1 MRAWLMDGYEGVEKL
16 HLAEVPVPEPGP
28 GQVLLKVRFAA
39 LNPAD
44 AFLAQAMYPAKPP
57 LPHVLGRDGVGD
69 VVAVGTGVDK
79 TLMGRIVGVVRSS
92 VGVEAWGTLAENT
105 VVSAGDI
112 VPVPQGW
119 TLEEMA
125 GAPLVFLTAWQAL
138 TQWNEPPSPPRAG
151 SVLLVTGASGG
162 VGVATVL
169 LGKSMN
175 LTVVALSRSA
185 EKGARLKELGADFVF
200 QPQDRNLRK
209 SVMTAIA
216 PKRVDLAVDSI
227 GGALFNEVVATLG
240 AAGRI
245 SVVGRSGGVVPEFN
259 TATLFFR
266 RIRIGGVAVSD
277 YERDVAQG
285 AWKRIV
291 ERLDATGRR
300 PLVDRVF
307 AFEDIKAAFSRL
319 AQGPMGKVL
328 VHVVG

>member
-1 MRAWLMDGYEGVEKL
+1 
-16 HLAEVPVPEPGP
+16 
-28 GQVLLKVRFAA
+28 
-39 LNPAD
+39 
-44 AFLAQAMYPAKPP
+44 
-57 LPHVLGRDGVGD
+57 
-69 VVAVGTGVDK
+69 
-79 TLMGRIVGVVRSS
+79 
-92 VGVEAWGTLAENT
+92 
-105 VVSAGDI
+105 
-112 VPVPQGW
+112 
-119 TLEEMA
+119 
-125 GAPLVFLTAWQAL
+125 
-138 TQWNEPPSPPRAG
+138 
-151 SVLLVTGASGG
+151 
-162 VGVATVL
+162 
-169 LGKSMN
+169 MN

-240 AAGRI
+240 ATGRI

-277 YERDVAQG
+277 YERDAAQG

-291 ERLDATGRR
+291 EGLDATGKR

-307 AFEDIKAAFSRL
+307 AFEDLKAAFARL
-319 AQGPMGKVL
+319 AQGPLGKVL

>member
-16 HLAEVPVPEPGP
+16 HLADVPVPEPGP

-79 TLMGRIVGVVRSS
+79 ALMGRIVGVVRSS

-162 VGVATVL
+162 VG
-169 LGKSMN
+169 
-175 LTVVALSRSA
+175 R
-185 EKGARLKELGADFVF
+185 
-200 QPQDRNLRK
+200 P
-209 SVMTAIA
+209 
-216 PKRVDLAVDSI
+216 
-227 GGALFNEVVATLG
+227 
-240 AAGRI
+240 
-245 SVVGRSGGVVPEFN
+245 
-259 TATLFFR
+259 
-266 RIRIGGVAVSD
+266 
-277 YERDVAQG
+277 
-285 AWKRIV
+285 
-291 ERLDATGRR
+291 R
-300 PLVDRVF
+300 PLSGTPTRRFPVSINRSCTSPGQILRRFIGSLESVGQF
-307 AFEDIKAAFSRL
+307 PAAIWPSSRENW
-319 AQGPMGKVL
+319 VL
-328 VHVVG
+328 RAEWACFRASETRRL

>member
-1 MRAWLMDGYEGVEKL
+1 
-16 HLAEVPVPEPGP
+16 
-28 GQVLLKVRFAA
+28 
-39 LNPAD
+39 
-44 AFLAQAMYPAKPP
+44 
-57 LPHVLGRDGVGD
+57 
-69 VVAVGTGVDK
+69 
-79 TLMGRIVGVVRSS
+79 
-92 VGVEAWGTLAENT
+92 
-105 VVSAGDI
+105 
-112 VPVPQGW
+112 
-119 TLEEMA
+119 
-125 GAPLVFLTAWQAL
+125 
-138 TQWNEPPSPPRAG
+138 
-151 SVLLVTGASGG
+151 
-162 VGVATVL
+162 
-169 LGKSMN
+169 MN

-259 TATLFFR
+259 TATLLIR

-291 ERLDATGRR
+291 ERLDATRKR

-307 AFEDIKAAFSRL
+307 AFEDIKAAFRRL

-328 VHVVG
+328 VRIVG